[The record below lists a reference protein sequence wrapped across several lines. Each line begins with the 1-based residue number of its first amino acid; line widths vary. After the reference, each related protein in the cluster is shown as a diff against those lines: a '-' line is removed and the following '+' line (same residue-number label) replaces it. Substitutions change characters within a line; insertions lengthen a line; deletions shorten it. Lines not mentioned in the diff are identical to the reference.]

1 MSKILFRVM
10 ILSKKPRLYL
20 PWAAVSID
28 ECYSYYSMD
37 CYPPLPPDFG
47 EIPEF
52 STIGAALAIVGAG
65 AYILRKKK
73 T

>member
-1 MSKILFRVM
+1 MVSAQHPTCNECDEYYYDWGFN
-10 ILSKKPRLYL
+10 
-20 PWAAVSID
+20 SID
-28 ECYSYYSMD
+28 ECYSYYSLD